1 MNCAN
6 KLGIK
11 YISHEWTKY
20 EDDILKKFYPKEGRS
35 VSERLKNR
43 TPTACVLRANR
54 LHLKYD
60 SSTTWTKSED
70 DILKNYYPLEG
81 SQVEKKLPN
90 RTKSACYNRA
100 QLLKIKKLKEN

>member
-1 MNCAN
+1 M
-6 KLGIK
+6 
-11 YISHEWTKY
+11 
-20 EDDILKKFYPKEGRS
+20 
-35 VSERLKNR
+35 
-43 TPTACVLRANR
+43 LRANR